1 MFIAVVIVFAICW
14 LPYHLYFI
22 FTYHFNELT
31 KSPMVQHVYL
41 GFYWLAM
48 SNSMFNPFV
57 YYWMNSRYYM
67 IYDWFLAPS
76 MIIMF
81 CTNMEISKIDLTSHF
96 CFFLQISKLH
106 QGIVPIYQN
115 GLLQSKTFIEKKLL
129 KIVPRHRCNTV
140 WPQSDEGR
148 NESKG
153 GAIYLQQPYNQGSCI
168 CSFK

>member
-57 YYWMNSRYYM
+57 YYWMNSRYVHDISLNYTYHLNNKF
-67 IYDWFLAPS
+67 INRKKIILNLICVLFAGFEVTSRHCSYPS
-76 MIIMF
+76 RWLVAI
-81 CTNMEISKIDLTSHF
+81 
-96 CFFLQISKLH
+96 
-106 QGIVPIYQN
+106 QN
-115 GLLQSKTFIEKKLL
+115 
-129 KIVPRHRCNTV
+129 V
-140 WPQSDEGR
+140 
-148 NESKG
+148 
-153 GAIYLQQPYNQGSCI
+153 Y
-168 CSFK
+168 

>member
-57 YYWMNSRYYM
+57 YYWMNSRYFM
-67 IYDWFLAPS
+67 IYHWFFGSIHNL
-76 MIIMF
+76 
-81 CTNMEISKIDLTSHF
+81 EISKINLTSHVCNF
-96 CFFLQISKLH
+96 YRFRSYIKALFLSIKMACCNPKRLLRRSYSRSSLDIGVIPFDHNLMKAEMNRRVEQYTCNSHIIKAAAFVVLSKL
-106 QGIVPIYQN
+106 
-115 GLLQSKTFIEKKLL
+115 
-129 KIVPRHRCNTV
+129 R
-140 WPQSDEGR
+140 
-148 NESKG
+148 
-153 GAIYLQQPYNQGSCI
+153 
-168 CSFK
+168 

>member
-57 YYWMNSRYYM
+57 YYWMNSRYVHD
-67 IYDWFLAPS
+67 ISLNFVLHP
-76 MIIMF
+76 IF
-81 CTNMEISKIDLTSHF
+81 EISKINLTSHF
-96 CFFLQISKLH
+96 CTFAGFEVTSKHCSYPLRWH
-106 QGIVPIYQN
+106 VAIQN
-115 GLLQSKTFIEKKLL
+115 
-129 KIVPRHRCNTV
+129 V
-140 WPQSDEGR
+140 
-148 NESKG
+148 
-153 GAIYLQQPYNQGSCI
+153 Y
-168 CSFK
+168 

>member
-57 YYWMNSRYYM
+57 YYWMNSMYVH
-67 IYDWFLAPS
+67 D
-76 MIIMF
+76 
-81 CTNMEISKIDLTSHF
+81 ISLNFTYHF
-96 CFFLQISKLH
+96 K
-106 QGIVPIYQN
+106 
-115 GLLQSKTFIEKKLL
+115 
-129 KIVPRHRCNTV
+129 
-140 WPQSDEGR
+140 
-148 NESKG
+148 
-153 GAIYLQQPYNQGSCI
+153 
-168 CSFK
+168 